1 MLSYKDFLVQQEH
14 YKDLLQEAEYER
26 LIRDAGLQQPG
37 NRRLHRKVV
46 NWIGIQMVKWGGK
59 LQSYGTRP
67 LPSCLQVANEH

>member
-1 MLSYKDFLVQQEH
+1 MLSHRDLLVQQEH

-26 LIRDAGLQQPG
+26 LIRAAGLQQPG

-59 LQSYGTRP
+59 LQSYGAKP
-67 LPSCLQVANEH
+67 LPSCLQVAGEH